1 VFCFYRLLPCKNYN
15 TGTPSDKMECV
26 RRDARSSNPKCSRY
40 LSGWVILC
48 LLAALNPLW
57 AQLPPV
63 QKSYIFYAMD
73 NSSVGPSRT
82 VNPRI
87 VQRMVDSLICAVA
100 LRPNVA
106 DAWRVF
112 VTPKD
117 IVGIKVAAGGRGV
130 SGTNPEVVDAIAKGL
145 ISAGVPP
152 KNIIVWD
159 RNLDDLLAAGY
170 RQNGELYQLQW
181 IDPRNGYDSEAQ
193 VSAPVLGKLI
203 WGDSQFGKKDGA
215 RFVDLLSGGD
225 QLSSRSFYAKVLSQT
240 VTKVINVPSL
250 CDSFMT
256 GINGGIVNMTISNLD
271 NWRRFAKA
279 SEDGD
284 SYLSE
289 VYADPMVKDKVV
301 LTILDG
307 LILQY
312 AGGPFPNPN
321 FTTEYYSIFA
331 SRDVVAID
339 ATAIR
344 LIDELR
350 LANKLPSVK
359 PQSAWLQ
366 SAAELSLGQFSE
378 SRIQTVRVGLDGVR

>member
-1 VFCFYRLLPCKNYN
+1 
-15 TGTPSDKMECV
+15 
-26 RRDARSSNPKCSRY
+26 
-40 LSGWVILC
+40 
-48 LLAALNPLW
+48 
-57 AQLPPV
+57 
-63 QKSYIFYAMD
+63 MD
-73 NSSVGPSRT
+73 NGSVGPGRSI
-82 VNPRI
+82 NPRI
-87 VQRMVDSLICAVA
+87 VQRMVDSLVCAAA
-100 LRPNVA
+100 LRDNVA

-112 VTPKD
+112 VTPQD
-117 IVGIKVAAGGRGV
+117 VVGIKIAAGGQSV

-145 ISAGVPP
+145 IAAGVPAR
-152 KNIIVWD
+152 NIIVWD
-159 RNLDDLLAAGY
+159 RNFDDLIAAGY
-170 RQNGELYQLQW
+170 RKDSPLYQLQW
-181 IDPRNGYDSEAQ
+181 IDPRTGYDSESQ
-193 VSAPVLGKLI
+193 VSAPLLGKLI
-203 WGDSQFGKKDGA
+203 WGDSQFGKKDSA
-215 RFVDLLSGGD
+215 RFADLLSGGD
-225 QLSSRSFYAKVLSQT
+225 QLSSRSFYSKILSKT

-256 GINGGIVNMTISNLD
+256 GINGGIVNMTLTNLD

-279 SEDGD
+279 SSEGD

-289 VYADPMVKDKVV
+289 VYADPVIHDKVV
-301 LTILDG
+301 LTVLDA

-321 FTTEYYSIFA
+321 FTAENYTIFA

-359 PQSAWLQ
+359 EQTAWIQ

-378 SRIQTVRVGLDGVR
+378 ARIQMIRVGLEGIR